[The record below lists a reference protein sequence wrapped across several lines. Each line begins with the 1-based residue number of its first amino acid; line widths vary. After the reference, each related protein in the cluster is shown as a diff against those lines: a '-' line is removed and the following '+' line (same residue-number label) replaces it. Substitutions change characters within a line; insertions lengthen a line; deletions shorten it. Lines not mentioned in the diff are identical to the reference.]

1 MSVKRLTGG
10 PADAAV
16 AALPPPG
23 MCRHRKRP
31 RACLL
36 PAITCPHARTRRTG
50 RTLAVHTGANGYSR
64 FHTAYQKFTLY
75 TMYLSEVVMK
85 RLALVVAIVCMLVSS
100 PAFAAEFMLGAKGG
114 YFVWD
119 PYIKEFKGTFIS
131 DMDRGSGF
139 LYGPVMSVSFTPDVT
154 FSVSGLF
161 GEQSTHWYSPDQL
174 TTVGGGGQYY
184 ISGTYYVEMDRID
197 VDSALSYRMTEKM
210 KVFAGY
216 KYQRGLLEMYSTERR
231 YQAPLGDNKVY
242 DSYMK
247 IDIPAHGPALGL
259 GVSQPLGSQFF
270 AAANLS
276 GLYMFNLGKIKEQ
289 RYKAYNA
296 VDELEF
302 TGDVDYGTPVS
313 LKAEQIGFNFEPAVG
328 GLFDSAGIVVTL
340 GARLQYT
347 WIKFKDPADFMPDG
361 WSPDIQYG
369 VYLTVLYGF

>member
-1 MSVKRLTGG
+1 MKRRVLTFVVSLLFAGC
-10 PADAAV
+10 
-16 AALPPPG
+16 ALP
-23 MCRHRKRP
+23 
-31 RACLL
+31 
-36 PAITCPHARTRRTG
+36 
-50 RTLAVHTGANGYSR
+50 S
-64 FHTAYQKFTLY
+64 
-75 TMYLSEVVMK
+75 
-85 RLALVVAIVCMLVSS
+85 
-100 PAFAAEFMLGAKGG
+100 FAADLMLGAKAG

-139 LYGPVMSVSFTPDVT
+139 LYGPVMSVSFSPDVT

-184 ISGTYYVEMDRID
+184 ISGTYYVEMERID
-197 VDSALSYRMTEKM
+197 VDSALSFRLTEKM

-231 YQAPLGDNKVY
+231 YDPLGGDDKVY

-289 RYKAYNA
+289 EYKEYLAGT
-296 VDELEF
+296 ELQL
-302 TGDVDYGTPVS
+302 TGIDYGTPVS
-313 LKAEQIGFNFEPAVG
+313 LKAEQVGFNFEPAVG

-369 VYLTVLYGF
+369 VYLTVLYSF